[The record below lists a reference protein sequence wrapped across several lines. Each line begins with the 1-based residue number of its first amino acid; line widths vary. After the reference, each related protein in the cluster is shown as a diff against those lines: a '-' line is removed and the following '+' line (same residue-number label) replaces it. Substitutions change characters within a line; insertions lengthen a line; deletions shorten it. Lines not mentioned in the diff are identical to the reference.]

1 MAIEHKL
8 SPTHEAPYRGLRV
21 LDFGQGIA
29 SPYCAM
35 LLGVYG
41 AEVIKVEPPEGD
53 WSRFLGTTYGSHTT
67 LSAVYNRGKRSLCL
81 DMKHKDGIAIARRLA
96 KECDVLIEGFRPG
109 VAARLGIGYE
119 ELSRDNPGLIYL
131 SVSAFGQSG
140 PYSKRPGSDSV
151 AQAFSGLVSI
161 NVGNDGTPHRV
172 GTTISDVV
180 TGVYAFQ
187 AIATTLF
194 ARATVGTGR
203 WIDVNLCQST
213 SALLGHKVAEHILE
227 GGAPRALNV
236 PAGSYQTTDG
246 WMMVTLVN
254 EPQYKRL
261 CAAIGR
267 EDLASD
273 PRFADFAR
281 RADAVDT
288 LIPQLREVFL
298 TQPTDVWLSRLHAAD
313 LIAERILNPGE
324 WLRNVHVE
332 ATRAAVCQDTP
343 GVGPVYS
350 PRTPGIA
357 SLSEDE
363 LCPAPDIGQ
372 DSTAVLLEAGLD
384 RGAIDEL
391 IKAGAVRQAKGGT
404 GMSADLVRYSV
415 SGHIAE
421 IMLDRPP
428 VNALSMPLI
437 DALLAAL
444 AKARDD
450 EAVRA
455 VVIGSEHKVF
465 CAGLDLD
472 IVRGKPGIETKKF
485 LERLYFA
492 LNDIQYRMGKPT
504 IAAIDG
510 AVRAG
515 GMTIAISCD
524 MIIAGD
530 ASTFGYPEI
539 DVGLIPAI
547 HFVQLPRLVGK
558 HQAFGPLFLGEP
570 FDAATAFRMGLL
582 SEVVPKGTAL
592 DRAREI
598 ARKLA
603 AKSPIVMKIGRD
615 AFMRAVDA
623 DFRRSVENAA
633 ESFALVAT
641 TEDCQE
647 GLNAF
652 VEKRTPNYRGR

>member
-1 MAIEHKL
+1 MAIERKL
-8 SPTHEAPYRGLRV
+8 LPTHEAPYRGLRV

-53 WSRFLGTTYGSHTT
+53 WSRFLGTTYGNHTT

-81 DMKHKDGIAIARRLA
+81 DMKHKDGIAIAQRLA

-109 VAARLGIGYE
+109 VAVRLGIGFE
-119 ELSRDNPGLIYL
+119 ELSRDNPSLIYL

-187 AIATTLF
+187 AVATTLL

-213 SALLGHKVAEHILE
+213 SALLGHKVAEHVLE

-254 EPQYKRL
+254 EPQYNRL

-267 EDLASD
+267 DDLASD

-281 RADAVDT
+281 RADAVDA

-298 TQPTDVWLSRLHAAD
+298 TQPTDAWLSRLHAAD

-324 WLRNVHVE
+324 WLRNLHVE

-357 SLSEDE
+357 SLSEDH
-363 LCPAPDIGQ
+363 LRPAPDVGQ
-372 DSTAVLLEAGLD
+372 DSYEVLLQAGFD
-384 RGAIDEL
+384 RGAIDDL
-391 IKAGAVRQAKGGT
+391 IKAGAVRQAKGG
-404 GMSADLVRYSV
+404 
-415 SGHIAE
+415 
-421 IMLDRPP
+421 
-428 VNALSMPLI
+428 
-437 DALLAAL
+437 AA
-444 AKARDD
+444 
-450 EAVRA
+450 
-455 VVIGSEHKVF
+455 
-465 CAGLDLD
+465 
-472 IVRGKPGIETKKF
+472 
-485 LERLYFA
+485 
-492 LNDIQYRMGKPT
+492 
-504 IAAIDG
+504 
-510 AVRAG
+510 
-515 GMTIAISCD
+515 
-524 MIIAGD
+524 
-530 ASTFGYPEI
+530 
-539 DVGLIPAI
+539 
-547 HFVQLPRLVGK
+547 
-558 HQAFGPLFLGEP
+558 
-570 FDAATAFRMGLL
+570 
-582 SEVVPKGTAL
+582 
-592 DRAREI
+592 
-598 ARKLA
+598 
-603 AKSPIVMKIGRD
+603 
-615 AFMRAVDA
+615 
-623 DFRRSVENAA
+623 
-633 ESFALVAT
+633 
-641 TEDCQE
+641 
-647 GLNAF
+647 
-652 VEKRTPNYRGR
+652 